1 MKGLWEEVAP
11 TLPDSHFDG
20 EGLWEL
26 GGVALQ
32 GLPAPLPAFEALMF
46 HWGIEPRGRHRR
58 MHVQEPACRCAYTSR
73 TEET

>member
-26 GGVALQ
+26 GGLLCRACQ
-32 GLPAPLPAFEALMF
+32 PLCLLLKP
-46 HWGIEPRGRHRR
+46 
-58 MHVQEPACRCAYTSR
+58 
-73 TEET
+73 